1 MPRASSAR
9 SIPTNAP
16 DAPDA
21 PGPGIDAWPR
31 YRDNLARHL
40 IAVARDL
47 QHRLMNHLVD
57 ACGHRDLRPSF
68 GVLITLVAREPRPLS
83 QLARELAISPQ
94 AASQLVNLAER
105 AGYLARQ
112 SDPRDRRAKWP
123 VLTEA
128 GERLVRD
135 AVAHLREIEADHA
148 RHVGD
153 ADYRRFSEALATLVQ
168 GLDLTPRRNGKAAV
182 AQAGAARASAGM
194 LPIFA
199 AHVEQTLMRATGER
213 GHAGLKLSHGQILTL
228 IGPSGARLHRLA
240 KLHCVSRQAISATAQ
255 DLESL
260 GYLRRDA
267 DPVDRRGVIVRL
279 TERGTRL
286 IEDSV
291 GALDALEQAWK
302 TLLDAEAFAALERG
316 ARRIYSALE
325 LEGEILS
332 DAFDGTAAGAQLD
345 DPRASGAE
353 ELARLA
359 ARLRVRLGSRDAAR
373 LAAHLTASR

>member
-1 MPRASSAR
+1 MSRATTAR
-9 SIPTNAP
+9 SIPSDGADSGVT
-16 DAPDA
+16 
-21 PGPGIDAWPR
+21 GWPR

-40 IAVARDL
+40 IGLARDL
-47 QHRLMNHLVD
+47 QQRLMNQLVD

-112 SDPRDRRAKWP
+112 SDPRDRRARRP
-123 VLTEA
+123 VLTDS

-135 AVAHLREIEADHA
+135 AVAYLREIESEYA

-153 ADYRRFSEALATLVQ
+153 VDYRRFSEALATLVQ
-168 GLDLTPRRNGKAAV
+168 GLDLTPRPNGEDAAAKTGPV
-182 AQAGAARASAGM
+182 RASAGM
-194 LPIFA
+194 LPILA
-199 AHVEQTLMRATGER
+199 AHVEQDLMRATGAR

-240 KLHCVSRQAISATAQ
+240 QLHCVSRQAISATAQ

-260 GYLRRDA
+260 GFLRRDA
-267 DPVDRRGVIVRL
+267 DPIDRRGVIVRL

-291 GALDALEQAWK
+291 GALDDLEQAWK
-302 TLLDAEAFAALERG
+302 KLLDAEAFAALEHV
-316 ARRIYSALE
+316 ARRIYAVLE

-332 DAFDGTAAGAQLD
+332 DAFDGTPVETTGNALRTSAPED
-345 DPRASGAE
+345 
-353 ELARLA
+353 LAKLA

-373 LAAHLTASR
+373 LAAHLTAIA